1 MIFQLV
7 SSRYEHASLILTSNL
22 PFARWDDVFGDQ
34 VVAAA
39 MIDRIVHHTE
49 VITLKGSSHR
59 LRNTGTD
66 TLPSAR
72 AENTAH

>member
-1 MIFQLV
+1 MSPAV
-7 SSRYEHASLILTSNL
+7 
-22 PFARWDDVFGDQ
+22 PARRCPGTLWRWPLARGDVFGDQ

-39 MIDRIVHHTE
+39 MIDRIVHHAE

-59 LRNTGTD
+59 LRNTGID

-72 AENTAH
+72 AENAAD